1 MGRGEKGEGV
11 DEGLLRN
18 LEKAVD
24 ASAEGA
30 EAVEADEAVEGVVL
44 EDAGLRRHHRVL
56 RLLEGV
62 EVCLEEVEMAVPR
75 PQRRRPSSRL
85 ALLWRWLQ
93 SHFGDRG
100 WRL

>member
-30 EAVEADEAVEGVVL
+30 EAVEVDEAVEEARLKDGSRWL
-44 EDAGLRRHHRVL
+44 IPLDPS
-56 RLLEGV
+56 LLEGEDV
-62 EVCLEEVEMAVPR
+62 GPEEVEKAELLLR
-75 PQRRRPSSRL
+75 LRQRL
-85 ALLWRWLQ
+85 
-93 SHFGDRG
+93 
-100 WRL
+100 